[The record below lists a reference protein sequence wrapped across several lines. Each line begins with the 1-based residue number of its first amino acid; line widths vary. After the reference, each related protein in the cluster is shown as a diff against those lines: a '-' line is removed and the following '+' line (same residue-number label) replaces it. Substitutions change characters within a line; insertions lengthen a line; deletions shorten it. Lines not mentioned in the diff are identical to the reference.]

1 MKKARNIQD
10 FGGSLAIIAL
20 NDAIDNPEHI
30 IMVDDGTGTSIQI
43 PTILIGKNDGDII
56 KDFLTDTK
64 INSTLKREARIMATF
79 EINNPDNRVEY
90 DIWYSPGQ
98 ISSYET
104 ISSLHSMNKA
114 LGTNVLMTPRL
125 VLSTGIFDFML
136 GLLNDDNCL
145 PRSKYCA
152 IWNFNDSNLKGK
164 DTLMEGLRQ
173 KCIYTS
179 SFKYKQGETW
189 WEYIDFVYYNCKN
202 GINADCLN
210 QAYSKTSINKHDIQK
225 CINDSFSQNQTYN
238 HFLEEDLEIWKN
250 SSIAY
255 FPAIVINNMTF
266 RGTIE
271 PLNILSALCAGFNE
285 TPSVCNVNGNVLEGY
300 GERLLDKTTIFLLL
314 ILIVLLNVIGFYCYR
329 RYTKREM
336 KEEMQLQ
343 ITSLM
348 TQYFALTE
356 QSKFVNKEN
365 K

>member
-1 MKKARNIQD
+1 MPILEEFHMEQAQFFKQVGRIDYYENNKQGCQSFFLENHFNENSEEDEDVEPEITPVILVERGGCSFVKKARNIQD

-189 WEYIDFVYYNCKN
+189 WEYIDFV
-202 GINADCLN
+202 
-210 QAYSKTSINKHDIQK
+210 
-225 CINDSFSQNQTYN
+225 
-238 HFLEEDLEIWKN
+238 
-250 SSIAY
+250 
-255 FPAIVINNMTF
+255 
-266 RGTIE
+266 
-271 PLNILSALCAGFNE
+271 
-285 TPSVCNVNGNVLEGY
+285 
-300 GERLLDKTTIFLLL
+300 
-314 ILIVLLNVIGFYCYR
+314 
-329 RYTKREM
+329 
-336 KEEMQLQ
+336 
-343 ITSLM
+343 
-348 TQYFALTE
+348 
-356 QSKFVNKEN
+356 
-365 K
+365 